1 MANSLL
7 KNESSY
13 IVVSKLCFPFFSRGL
28 VIFNTLGRDQ
38 SKNHPVQRQIQSAS
52 KTYHI
57 QYFLNARAWVMC
69 QFNIF
74 HFCFWNRQLSIVLF
88 LKTPS
93 RSVTIFRPSP
103 CYIPHSTPD
112 SLLLKGRGASKYTE
126 EFLQQT
132 LLALLWSGAGPSPVN
147 SSPPFNN
154 MTNVQWKSNTVLYPI
169 SGGFILSRFD
179 CLSIG
184 YSCSDNQICS
194 VKKLVLI

>member
-1 MANSLL
+1 
-7 KNESSY
+7 
-13 IVVSKLCFPFFSRGL
+13 
-28 VIFNTLGRDQ
+28 
-38 SKNHPVQRQIQSAS
+38 
-52 KTYHI
+52 
-57 QYFLNARAWVMC
+57 MC

-112 SLLLKGRGASKYTE
+112 SLLLKGKGASKYTE
-126 EFLQQT
+126 ELLQQT

-179 CLSIG
+179 CSSIG

-194 VKKLVLI
+194 VKKLVLIWGTPFSHQLPPWSLYSPWLIVRLHLKILNCKKTPRSLAPSNLVRFSIPLAIGGEVTWLHQS